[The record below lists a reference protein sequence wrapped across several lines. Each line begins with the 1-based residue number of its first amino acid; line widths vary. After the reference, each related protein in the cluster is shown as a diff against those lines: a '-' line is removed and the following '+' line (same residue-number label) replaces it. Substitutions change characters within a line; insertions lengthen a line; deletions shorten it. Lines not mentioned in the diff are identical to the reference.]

1 MTSGAR
7 GFGRAVGLA
16 VLLAIAAPAPVLAE
30 VGLREPIKVSLRLS
44 KPASARAGGF
54 DWLAKRR
61 PDAQVVRVSLAAAP
75 RQIGSGSWICSP
87 AGFGKRSRCYAN

>member
-1 MTSGAR
+1 MTLGAR
-7 GFGRAVGLA
+7 AFGHAVGLA
-16 VLLAIAAPAPVLAE
+16 ALLAVAAPAPLLAE
-30 VGLREPIKVSLRLS
+30 AGLREPLKVSLRLS
-44 KPASARAGGF
+44 KAASAQAGGF

-75 RQIGSGSWICSP
+75 RQVGSGSWICSP